1 VIRVPAF
8 TRQMQASSVNRDE
21 AILSSPDGQIVVNGP
36 WCGELAARINGRRT
50 RFDIVC
56 EIGSGTERFEVL
68 DALLRLEECGL
79 LVDAAPQPL
88 DPSAVE
94 IASPACAQPD
104 DARLLALAD
113 PRTGLVARP
122 QRRQTAGDFLH
133 VFWTPQPMPAASER
147 RVGDAMRVAV
157 GTGPSEEEATIS
169 CIAEAV
175 ERYCLCFDGTERVV
189 HCRAGELDGPAVGSS
204 QLLLISD
211 RQYADR
217 ERLNREGGGDLWLPE
232 RPDEGRPMDWTP
244 VWSLSRLEKWYVPAA
259 YCLLRYPAGLE
270 SFGGDSNGCAAGR
283 TLKDAIV
290 RGFCELVER
299 DAVALWWYNRVPRP
313 ALDVL
318 EAGGELARGLSLRLT
333 EAGRTLHLLDLTTDL
348 GLPVVSAIS
357 ARRDGTAVAFGFG
370 AGLQLARSAR
380 RALLEMQQVLGVVES
395 PERGEWMNRW
405 IQAASVDRD
414 AWLSPDPQAIPLAR
428 DIASDGAADG
438 AADGDS
444 GLSRCVE
451 IVRRS
456 GLEMLVANLTRP
468 GVDVPVVRVMVPG
481 LRPAFPRFAPGRLYD
496 VPCALGWRE
505 RPLSEGDLNPFPF
518 FL

>member
-8 TRQMQASSVNRDE
+8 PKQMQASSVHRDE
-21 AILSSPDGQIVVNGP
+21 AILSSPDGQMVVNGP
-36 WCGELAARINGRRT
+36 WCGELASRINGRRT

-56 EIGSGTERFEVL
+56 EIGSGAERFEVL
-68 DALLRLEECGL
+68 DALLRLEQCGL

-94 IASPACAQPD
+94 IPSPASAEPD
-104 DARLLALAD
+104 NARLLGLAD
-113 PRTGLVARP
+113 PRTGLVAHP

-147 RVGDAMRVAV
+147 RAGDAMRLAV
-157 GTGPSEEEATIS
+157 GTGSSEEEATNS

-175 ERYCLCFDGTERVV
+175 ERYSVCFDGTERIV

-204 QLLLISD
+204 PLLLISD

-232 RPDEGRPMDWTP
+232 RPDEMGAMDWTP
-244 VWSLSRLEKWYVPAA
+244 VWSLSRREKWYVPAA

-283 TLKDAIV
+283 TLEDAIV

-299 DAVALWWYNRVPRP
+299 DAIALWWYNRVPRP
-313 ALDVL
+313 SLDAL
-318 EAGGELARGLSLRLT
+318 EAGGELARGLSRRLA
-333 EAGRTLHLLDLTTDL
+333 EAGRTLDLLDLTTDL
-348 GLPVVSAIS
+348 GTPVVAAIS
-357 ARRDGTAVAFGFG
+357 ARRDGSAVAFGFG
-370 AGLQLARSAR
+370 AGLRVARAAR

-395 PERGEWMNRW
+395 PERGEWLNRW
-405 IQAASVDRD
+405 IQTASVDRD
-414 AWLSPDPQAIPLAR
+414 PWLSPAPGAIPQAR
-428 DIASDGAADG
+428 DIAADG

-444 GLSRCVE
+444 DLARCVE
-451 IVRRS
+451 IARRS

-468 GVDVPVVRVMVPG
+468 GVDVPVVRVMAPG

-505 RPLSEGDLNPFPF
+505 QPLSESDLNPFPF